1 MRAMEETRV
10 STLELFFDLVFVFT
24 ITQLTTVLVDHPSG
38 DGVAQVAVMLL
49 AIWWMYAGYA
59 WLTNSIDL
67 ALPTFRLF
75 LLGAM
80 CAYLVLALAI
90 PGAFTSTGLTFGL
103 AYLAIIALHLGLF
116 THATSELSAQSILSV
131 GQTNLIFAALIVI
144 GGAIGGTAQWVIWV
158 ASAIGLWLVPEIRG
172 VGVFEIEPAHFVE
185 RHGLVVIVALGESV
199 VAIGIGAAGLAVDL
213 ELIGVAVLGLLL
225 VAGLW
230 WTYFADEDAVG
241 AAMARADH
249 ARRGRIGVTAFGYWH
264 FAMLLAIVAVAAALK
279 KATGHPFD
287 EASTFAAIALGAG
300 VALFLGADSAFRRVL
315 GIAGG
320 VPRMRAA
327 VVAPLTIPLG
337 FVAAALQ
344 IAALVAL
351 LAALVVSR
359 LPLRRATPAPRPASP
374 PVQPR

>member
-1 MRAMEETRV
+1 MRVEETRV

-24 ITQLTTVLVDHPSG
+24 ITQLTAVLVHHPDG

-75 LLGAM
+75 LVAAM

-90 PGAFTSTGLTFGL
+90 PSAFTSTGLTFGL
-103 AYLAIIALHLGLF
+103 AYLAITGLHLGLF
-116 THATSELSAQSILSV
+116 THATSELSARSIWSV
-131 GQTNLIFAALIVI
+131 GQTNLVFAVLIVI
-144 GGAIGGTAQWVIWV
+144 GGALGGTAQWVIWV
-158 ASAIGLWLVPEIRG
+158 ASAAGLWLVPEIRG

-185 RHGLVVIVALGESV
+185 RHGLVIIVALGESV
-199 VAIGIGAAGLAVDL
+199 VAIGIGTAGLPVDL
-213 ELIGVAVLGLLL
+213 ELVGIAVLGLLL

-230 WTYFADEDAVG
+230 WTYFADEEAVG

-249 ARRGRIGVTAFGYWH
+249 VRRGRIGVTAFGYWH
-264 FAMLLAIVAVAAALK
+264 YAMLLAIVAVAAALK

-287 EASTFAAIALGAG
+287 DASTFAAVALGTG

-320 VPRMRAA
+320 APRMRAA
-327 VVAPLTIPLG
+327 LVAPLTIPLG

-351 LAALVVSR
+351 LTALVVSR
-359 LPLRRATPAPRPASP
+359 LPLRRAAPAPRRASP
-374 PVQPR
+374 PAQPR